1 MTGFA
6 AKAGYRLFL
15 ATVVLLPYLRSVITV
30 AVLVAMYSTM
40 FQSVSDSDCSDGC
53 GDGEG

>member
-15 ATVVLLPYLRSVITV
+15 ATVVPLPYLRSVITV
-30 AVLVAMYSTM
+30 AVLVAMYSTV